1 MLDAFDYKEP
11 KCSLC
16 DGKDFYNPKLD
27 GPVGR
32 VPVDRIISKVDEC
45 FNKNNFSE
53 AGRLLEYW
61 KNEAVSLN
69 DLAGELSI
77 ESELVGFYRK
87 TDNRKKGL
95 KSIDRALD
103 LVEQL
108 NQTHMASGAT
118 VYLNSATAFKAF
130 GYAERAIEL
139 YQNAEKVYN
148 KVLAVGDARFAGLY
162 NNMALTLVDLKRY
175 KEAEICYKKAIE
187 VICNVENSQP
197 DLAITYVNMAHLY
210 ELTGNKNKITDCLFS
225 AYNILN
231 KDNLIKNGYFAYV
244 LEKCA
249 PSFEYFGYDVIA
261 KEFIKTS
268 GEIYER
274 S

>member
-11 KCSLC
+11 KCSFC

-87 TDNRKKGL
+87 TDNREKGL

-268 GEIYER
+268 GKIYER